1 MVGIR
6 SCSSF
11 AARLFT
17 AEDAEDAGN
26 NSRVAHF
33 PAAKDAEGHAV
44 VPINDI
50 TETIIKCAM
59 TVHSAVGPGLLEKA
73 YDACFYS
80 ELSKTGLQFEHQLK
94 VPLLY
99 RGVRLKTAFQVDYFV
114 ENRVLLELK
123 SVEKLHPVHSAQI
136 ISYLKL
142 TGVTVGLLVNF
153 NVVHLRDGIRRL
165 VNGYVPDPPASPS
178 ASSAVDPDVR

>member
-1 MVGIR
+1 
-6 SCSSF
+6 
-11 AARLFT
+11 LL
-17 AEDAEDAGN
+17 
-26 NSRVAHF
+26 
-33 PAAKDAEGHAV
+33 
-44 VPINDI
+44 PINDI
-50 TETIIKCAM
+50 TEAIIKCAI
-59 TVHSAVGPGLLEKA
+59 TVHTALGPGLLEKA
-73 YDACFYS
+73 YDACFYC

-99 RGVRLKTAFQVDYFV
+99 QGVRLKTAFKLDYFV

-123 SVEKLHPVHSAQI
+123 AVEKLLPVHNAQI

-165 VNGYVPDPPASPS
+165 VKGCVAEPPAIP
-178 ASSAVDPDVR
+178 PRPLR

>member
-1 MVGIR
+1 MGGIR
-6 SCSSF
+6 SGSSF

-17 AEDAEDAGN
+17 AEDAEDAEN
-26 NSRVAHF
+26 NSRVAQF
-33 PAAKDAEGHAV
+33 LPAKDAKGHAV
-44 VPINDI
+44 VLINDI
-50 TETIIKCAM
+50 TETIIKCAIS
-59 TVHSAVGPGLLEKA
+59 VHSAVGPGLLEKA
-73 YDACFYS
+73 YDACFYC

-99 RGVRLKTAFQVDYFV
+99 QGVSLKTAFKVDYFI

-123 SVEKLHPVHSAQI
+123 AVEKLLPVHSAQTL
-136 ISYLKL
+136 SYLKL

-165 VNGYVPDPPASPS
+165 VNGYVPELDPKGF
-178 ASSAVDPDVR
+178 